1 MTPWLRA
8 NWLSLRFSKRKNV
21 ASPAVRWTILSS
33 LLVATLVGVF
43 YPVDESPAER
53 PARGSR
59 VSKAAIVSVAAIQPT
74 GQGEERANVDPFA
87 PRGWQAQ
94 PVTAP
99 VPVVLAVPEFVG
111 PMRPPP
117 PPRAPALPFQYMGR
131 FTDGG
136 PTVVYLSRGDQTLI
150 ARAGETLESI
160 YKILEITP
168 VKIDFLHVP
177 TGEKQSLNIPATS
190 N

>member
-1 MTPWLRA
+1 MQSLHA
-8 NWLSLRFSKRKNV
+8 NWLLQRSSKRKNV

-33 LLVATLVGVF
+33 LLAATLVGVF
-43 YPVDESPAER
+43 YPVDQSPAER
-53 PARGSR
+53 SARAQR
-59 VSKAAIVSVAAIQPT
+59 PSKAAILSEAATLPA
-74 GQGEERANVDPFA
+74 GQSEERANVDPFA

-94 PVTAP
+94 PIVAP
-99 VPVVLAVPEFVG
+99 AVVVVPVPEFVG
-111 PMRPPP
+111 PMQPPP

-136 PTVVYLSRGDQTLI
+136 PTVVYLSRGDQTVI
-150 ARAGETLESI
+150 ARAGESFESI

-177 TGEKQSLNIPATS
+177 TGEKQSLNIPASS